1 MFNFTTQSV
10 YNQIT
15 DFTVNAKGVN
25 VPKDANLILNTIQ
38 KVNPTLRIGNTRF
51 TAADVVDIHV
61 KNPSLES
68 LAEVTFDMEK
78 LLEKVDEKDITAR
91 FVLYVGLS
99 MNAQDAFYANDYV
112 YKGKPLTIEFP
123 VKVGDDGDKLVKRIA
138 KIAKKYILLS
148 MGTEEIIRIETADA
162 QSASGN
168 EGDPGYVPATSASI
182 TFKGVNGYQQ
192 IKKAVLQYFDP
203 EAKTVD
209 CCTKDG
215 DYIDLITGVPVIYEI
230 STTGENK
237 GKAVAVIEN
246 EKEQK
251 LTEEGKEALGD
262 DEVAILPGLEAFGDY
277 NWILHNLRLPTAANY
292 YPWSPAN
299 RMGENPVPGQDY
311 TQFIVRIQKERDGI
325 MGEIVG
331 ARGVS
336 VTTHVLYVAGNA
348 AKDTSVTATPADKVY
363 KAFNT
368 LLGNEATN
376 KIKTVAEDALAEP
389 YQNA

>member
-25 VPKDANLILNTIQ
+25 VPKDANLILNTVQ
-38 KVNPTLRIGNTRF
+38 GANPTLRIGNTRF
-51 TAADVVDIHV
+51 TAADVVDIHI
-61 KNPSLES
+61 KNPSKES
-68 LAEVTFDMEK
+68 LAEVKFDLDP
-78 LLEKVDEKDITAR
+78 LLTKADGADMTAR

-123 VKVGDDGDKLVKRIA
+123 VKANDDGDTLAKRIA

-182 TFKGVNGYQQ
+182 TFKGINGYQQ

-215 DYIDLITGVPVIYEI
+215 DYIDLITGVPVEYEI
-230 STTGENK
+230 DDTTGLAIATDPVK
-237 GKAVAVIEN
+237 
-246 EKEQK
+246 K
-251 LTEEGKEALGD
+251 LTEEGLEDLD
-262 DEVAILPGLEAFGDY
+262 DNEVAILPGLEAFGDY

-299 RMGENPVPGQDY
+299 RMGENPVPGQVY
-311 TQFIVRIQKERDGI
+311 TQFIIRIKKERDGI

-336 VTTHVLYVAGNA
+336 VTTHVLYVAGNIS
-348 AKDTSVTATPADKVY
+348 DSNSPAFKV
-363 KAFNT
+363 N
-368 LLGNEATN
+368 
-376 KIKTVAEDALAEP
+376 DALTNASKLNVAGKVLTTADTALADP
-389 YQNA
+389 YANA

>member
-25 VPKDANLILNTIQ
+25 VPKDANLILNTVQ
-38 KVNPTLRIGNTRF
+38 GANPTLRIGNTRF
-51 TAADVVDIHV
+51 TAADVVDIHI
-61 KNPSLES
+61 KNPSKES
-68 LAEVTFDMEK
+68 LAEVKFDLDP
-78 LLEKVDEKDITAR
+78 LLTKADGADMTAR

-123 VKVGDDGDKLVKRIA
+123 VKANDDGDTLAKRIA

-182 TFKGVNGYQQ
+182 TFKGINGYQQ

-215 DYIDLITGVPVIYEI
+215 DYIDLITGVPVEYEI
-230 STTGENK
+230 DDTTGLAIATDPVK
-237 GKAVAVIEN
+237 
-246 EKEQK
+246 K
-251 LTEEGKEALGD
+251 LTEEGLEDLD
-262 DEVAILPGLEAFGDY
+262 DNEVAILPGLEAFGDY

-299 RMGENPVPGQDY
+299 RMGENPVPGQVY
-311 TQFIVRIQKERDGI
+311 TQFIIRIKKERDGI

-336 VTTHVLYVAGNA
+336 VTTHVLYVAGNIS
-348 AKDTSVTATPADKVY
+348 DSNSPAFKV
-363 KAFNT
+363 N
-368 LLGNEATN
+368 
-376 KIKTVAEDALAEP
+376 DALTNASKLNVAGKVLTTADTALAAP
-389 YQNA
+389 YANA

>member
-25 VPKDANLILNTIQ
+25 VPKDANLILNTVQ
-38 KVNPTLRIGNTRF
+38 GANPTLRIGNTRF
-51 TAADVVDIHV
+51 TAADVVDIHI
-61 KNPSLES
+61 KNPSKES
-68 LAEVTFDMEK
+68 LAEVKFDLDP
-78 LLEKVDEKDITAR
+78 LLTKADGADMTAR

-123 VKVGDDGDKLVKRIA
+123 VKANDDGDTLAKRIA

-182 TFKGVNGYQQ
+182 TFKGINGYQQ

-299 RMGENPVPGQDY
+299 RMGENPVPGQVY
-311 TQFIVRIQKERDGI
+311 TQFIIRIKKERDGI

-336 VTTHVLYVAGNA
+336 VTTHVLYVAGNIS
-348 AKDTSVTATPADKVY
+348 DSNSPAFKV
-363 KAFNT
+363 N
-368 LLGNEATN
+368 
-376 KIKTVAEDALAEP
+376 DALTNASKLNVAGKVLTTADTALAAP
-389 YQNA
+389 YANA